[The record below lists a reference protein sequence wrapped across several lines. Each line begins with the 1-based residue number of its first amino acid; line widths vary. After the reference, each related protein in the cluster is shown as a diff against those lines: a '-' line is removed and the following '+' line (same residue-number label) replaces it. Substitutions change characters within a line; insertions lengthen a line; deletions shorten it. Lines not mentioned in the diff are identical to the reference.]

1 MLQSPSQSPRPL
13 LVLRPPKLRSE
24 TVAALAGIVGGG
36 LSTLMLHPFDVLKTR
51 QAVFGG
57 SIWHH
62 TPVRNSLLQ
71 GLYRGVGANI
81 LVAASS
87 WGIYFT
93 TFDALKKAI
102 GSKNGTNGTVLAAF
116 GAGSIC
122 TLLTNP
128 LSVVRSRILLSDKN
142 HGKGNYST
150 IGRTIVHIAKTEGIA
165 GFYKGIFPNLC
176 NISHG
181 TIQFVIYEE
190 MKSSVRQKKQGGK
203 IRPLESLACCI
214 VSKLIATLITYP
226 CQNLRARKQ
235 AGDLAIAAH
244 SPTTLTNILQKEGFC
259 GLYRG
264 LVPTLIHVTPNVCIV
279 FLAYEFF
286 VGRKMF

>member
-1 MLQSPSQSPRPL
+1 MFI
-13 LVLRPPKLRSE
+13 RPPNLRSE
-24 TVAALAGIVGGG
+24 TMAALAGIVGGG
-36 LSTLMLHPFDVLKTR
+36 VSTLVLHPFDVLKTR

-62 TPVRNSLLQ
+62 TPGRNSLIQ

-81 LVAASS
+81 FVAASS
-87 WGIYFT
+87 WGVYFT
-93 TFDALKKAI
+93 AFDALKRAI
-102 GSKNGTNGTVLAAF
+102 GPTSGTNGTVMAAF

-122 TLLTNP
+122 NLMTNP

-142 HGKGNYST
+142 HGKGNYAT
-150 IGRTIVHIAKTEGIA
+150 IGRTFVHIAKTEGIS
-165 GFYKGIFPNLC
+165 GFYKGLLPNLC

-190 MKSSVRQKKQGGK
+190 MKARFCPKKPGGK
-203 IRPLESLACCI
+203 INALESLACCI

-235 AGDLAIAAH
+235 AGELAIAAN
-244 SPTTLTNILQKEGFC
+244 SPTTLTGVLGKEGYR

>member
-24 TVAALAGIVGGG
+24 TVAALAGVVGGG

-62 TPVRNSLLQ
+62 TPMRHSLLQ

-87 WGIYFT
+87 WGVYFT

-102 GSKNGTNGTVLAAF
+102 GSKNGINGTVLAAF

-128 LSVVRSRILLSDKN
+128 LSVVRSRILLSEKN

-165 GFYKGIFPNLC
+165 GFYK
-176 NISHG
+176 S
-181 TIQFVIYEE
+181 
-190 MKSSVRQKKQGGK
+190 
-203 IRPLESLACCI
+203 PLESLACCI

-235 AGDLAIAAH
+235 AGDLAIAAN

-279 FLAYEFF
+279 FLAYEFL
-286 VGRKMF
+286 VGGKML